1 MGIFLRTLAILN
13 LFLAVTVGMPPPD
26 HFVVSVTASSDISK
40 PNILLQFDPDEPSH
54 IFNSVPFPAFESAL
68 WGALDRV
75 GDRFILLEI
84 ASLQIYDARNLS
96 HIDSLDINDISIQL
110 PTAMHYDHITGL
122 VWLMWTGNGQ
132 VENQWCA
139 ISNATS
145 FTCFSFPGQFE
156 EIIGSAYVVRVS
168 LIRIF

>member
-54 IFNSVPFPAFESAL
+54 TFNSVPFPAFESAL

-96 HIDSLDINDISIQL
+96 HIGSLDIGGISMQL
-110 PTAMHYDHITGL
+110 PTAMHYDQATGL
-122 VWLMWTGNGQ
+122 FWLMWTGNGQ
-132 VENQWCA
+132 VANQWCA
-139 ISNATS
+139 ISNATN
-145 FTCFSFPGQFE
+145 FTCFGFSGQFDE
-156 EIIGSAYVVRVS
+156 VIGLY
-168 LIRIF
+168 IQCD